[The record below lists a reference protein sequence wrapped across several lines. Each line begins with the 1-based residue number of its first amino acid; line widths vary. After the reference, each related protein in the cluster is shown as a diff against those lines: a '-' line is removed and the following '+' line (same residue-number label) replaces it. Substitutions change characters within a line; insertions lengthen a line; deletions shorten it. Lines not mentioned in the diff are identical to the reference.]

1 MSNIVRN
8 YQLTSVEKVN
18 KASNLIKR
26 LKDVTSAYIDKEKQL
41 LRLELNLNDK
51 DKRFNKKVKSIEEE
65 ILKILKSLNNES
77 TMEYIVSKELYRK
90 VLYLNGLDCGHCA
103 AKIESLAKKN
113 LKYEKLLVDFA
124 SYRFIIESSDKEQND
139 KLIEL
144 VTEIAHKVDERIVVT
159 EKVKKDRKEET
170 KSGKIFRIIKTI
182 TIILGVLALV
192 IGSGLIVDFDLT
204 RFGEIFD
211 HEDIVL
217 LDVFKINSFSD
228 NPKETWHVVLI
239 MVSYVL
245 IGYPVVWSFIK
256 NIFKGKFFDEHS
268 LMTIASIGAII
279 TAHYLEAIAVLG
291 LFQLGEYLQ
300 SLAVN
305 RCRKS
310 IEDLLKFDVKNA
322 KLKKDDDI
330 LEVGVESVLP
340 DDIIVVTKGEMIPL
354 DGKLVNEK
362 AIVDTKN
369 LTGESL
375 HRVVRKKDTIMA
387 GSICM
392 SDMIEI
398 KVVRPYSESMMSKI
412 MDMVENAST
421 YKAKAENFI
430 TKFSKYYTPIIL
442 ILAVGICLFGYF
454 FEINVYNL
462 PTFRHSATLFEWIY
476 RSMVFLV
483 ISCPCAI
490 VISVPLCFFIGIG
503 ISSKRG
509 ILIKGSNY
517 LEALNNV
524 DNIIFDKT
532 GTLTKGEFKITD
544 IVPATD
550 QIKKEEVL
558 RNLVYVEFYSKHPI
572 GVSIVDQYGREN
584 VFPEII
590 SEFASVQG
598 GAKAYVNGVKVMVG
612 NYKLMSANK
621 IEVPKVKAHGLVL
634 YVIKNNEYLGYV
646 IIGDEI
652 REEAKEVIKELREA
666 GVKKFY
672 ILTGDFQGIAE
683 NVGEDVGVDEVYAEL
698 LPDEKLQKL
707 QEIKDN
713 NPGSGKTV
721 YVGDGINDAPSIAAS
736 DIGFAMGKVGSDA
749 TIAIADVVIMSDD
762 LTKLPEVLKVAK
774 VTRRKVI
781 SNIVLSLGIKIL
793 VVLLSI
799 IPDAPL
805 PLWLAIFS
813 DVGVSL
819 IAIFNS
825 IFMMGL
831 FNHKEKEEEII
842 EDEEE

>member
-113 LKYEKLLVDFA
+113 LNYEKLLVDFA

-170 KSGKIFRIIKTI
+170 KSGKVFRIIKTI
-182 TIILGVLALV
+182 TIILGILALV
-192 IGSGLIVDFDLT
+192 IGSGVIVDFDLT

-239 MVSYVL
+239 MASYVL

>member
-113 LKYEKLLVDFA
+113 LNYEKLLVDFA

-159 EKVKKDRKEET
+159 EKVKIDRKEET
-170 KSGKIFRIIKTI
+170 KSGKVFRIIKTI

-279 TAHYLEAIAVLG
+279 TAHYIEAIAVLG

-375 HRVVRKKDTIMA
+375 HRIVRKKDTIMA

-442 ILAVGICLFGYF
+442 ILAVCICLFGYF

-598 GAKAYVNGVKVMVG
+598 GARAYVNGVKVMVG

-666 GVKKFY
+666 GVVYKVYKNTLIRKAFAGIGVTAFDNDLNGPTAVAFGTEETDASKQVVEAAKKRN
-672 ILTGDFQGIAE
+672 GKSM
-683 NVGEDVGVDEVYAEL
+683 V
-698 LPDEKLQKL
+698 EKLTNEL
-707 QEIKDN
+707 MDASN
-713 NPGSGKTV
+713 G
-721 YVGDGINDAPSIAAS
+721 VGAACKKRE
-736 DIGFAMGKVGSDA
+736 DTHKMAEANKAFAHY
-749 TIAIADVVIMSDD
+749 
-762 LTKLPEVLKVAK
+762 
-774 VTRRKVI
+774 RY
-781 SNIVLSLGIKIL
+781 
-793 VVLLSI
+793 
-799 IPDAPL
+799 
-805 PLWLAIFS
+805 
-813 DVGVSL
+813 
-819 IAIFNS
+819 
-825 IFMMGL
+825 
-831 FNHKEKEEEII
+831 
-842 EDEEE
+842 

>member
-1 MSNIVRN
+1 MSNLVRN
-8 YQLTSVEKVN
+8 YQLSNVEKVN
-18 KASNLIKR
+18 KASNLIKKI
-26 LKDVTSAYIDKEKQL
+26 KDVSSAYIDKEKQL

-51 DKRFNKKVKSIEEE
+51 DKKFNRKMNSIELD
-65 ILKILKSLNNES
+65 ILKILKSLNSES
-77 TMEYIVSKELYRK
+77 TMELIVSKELYRK

-103 AKIESLAKKN
+103 AKIESLAKKTLN
-113 LKYEKLLVDFA
+113 YEKLLVDFA
-124 SYRFIIESSDKEQND
+124 SFRFIIESADKEQND

-144 VTEIAHKVDERIVVT
+144 VTEIAHKVDDKIVVT
-159 EKVKKDRKEET
+159 EKVKQERVVET
-170 KSGKIFRIIKTI
+170 KASKTIKIIKGI
-182 TIILGVLALV
+182 CIALGILALV
-192 IGSGLIVDFDLT
+192 VGSGIIVDFDIS
-204 RFGEIFD
+204 RFGEIFNHD
-211 HEDIVL
+211 DIIL
-217 LDVFKINSFSD
+217 LNVFKPESYHQNS
-228 NPKETWHVVLI
+228 KETWHVIFI
-239 MVSYVL
+239 MISYVL

-268 LMTIASIGAII
+268 LMTIASIGAIV
-279 TAHYLEAIAVLG
+279 TAHYIEAIAVLG

-300 SLAVN
+300 GLAVN

-310 IEDLLKFDVKNA
+310 IEELLKFDVKNA

-340 DDIIVVTKGEMIPL
+340 DDVIVVTKGEMIPL
-354 DGKLVNEK
+354 DGRLLNEK

-398 KVVRPYSESMMSKI
+398 KVIRPYSESMISKI

-430 TKFSKYYTPIIL
+430 TKFSKFYTPVIL
-442 ILAVGICLFGYF
+442 ILAVSICLIGYF
-454 FEINVYNL
+454 FEINYYNL
-462 PTFRHSATLFEWIY
+462 ASFKYDAALFEWIY

-532 GTLTKGEFKITD
+532 GTLTKGQFKITD
-544 IVPATD
+544 IVPSRET
-550 QIKKEEVL
+550 IKKEDVL

-572 GVSIVDQYGREN
+572 GVSIVDEYGRDN

-590 SEFASVQG
+590 SDFASVQG
-598 GAKAYVNGVKVMVG
+598 GAKAYINGIKVMVG
-612 NYKLMSANK
+612 NYKLMSSNK
-621 IEVPKVKAHGLVL
+621 IDVPKIKAHGLVL
-634 YVIKNNEYLGYV
+634 YIVKDNDYLGYV
-646 IIGDEI
+646 VIGDEI
-652 REEAKEVIKELREA
+652 REEAKEVIKELRKD

-683 NVGEDVGVDEVYAEL
+683 DVAEALGVDEVYAEL

-707 QEIKDN
+707 EEIKTN
-713 NPGSGKTV
+713 NPGKGKTV
-721 YVGDGINDAPSIAAS
+721 YLGDGINDAPSIAAS

-762 LTKLPEVLKVAK
+762 LTKLPEALKVAR
-774 VTRRKVI
+774 VTRRKVLT
-781 SNIVLSLGIKIL
+781 NIIFSLAVKVI

-799 IPDAPL
+799 IPNAPL

-831 FNHKEKEEEII
+831 FNNKEEEVVT